1 MNEQMPLMTIS
12 LILSISLISFA
23 AFNNAQLFDKLKHY
37 PFLEKLQKSYYRW
50 FTNGFLHGDWFHLLL
65 NLFVLWQFGSAIELL
80 YKAKFGFLLGGIIFL
95 LTYGLILVLSCIP
108 TYLKHKDN
116 PSYASVGASGAISGI
131 LFIYILYYPFRLLF
145 LFGLIPLPGIA
156 MAILYLIYSH
166 WASKN
171 SQDNIDHDAHYYGA
185 IIGLSLG
192 ILIKYLL

>member
-116 PSYASVGASGAISGI
+116 P
-131 LFIYILYYPFRLLF
+131 ILYYPFRLLF